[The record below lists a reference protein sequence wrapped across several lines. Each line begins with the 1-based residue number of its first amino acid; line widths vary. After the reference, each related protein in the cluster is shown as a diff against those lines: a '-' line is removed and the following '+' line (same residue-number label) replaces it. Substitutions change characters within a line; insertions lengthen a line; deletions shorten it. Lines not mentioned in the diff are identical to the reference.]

1 MRVVHCALVIALAS
15 PSATTAFVA
24 PVQRPAFRPFALASS
39 TADVDVRS
47 GRVKWFNEEKG
58 FGFIEPDDGGGD
70 IFVHVSGV
78 ETGEL
83 LKEGDSVDF
92 ALEVNEE
99 AGKQKAV
106 GVKYAQEVQQAG
118 EGLVSMEMDLG
129 DIPDAAEQRRQEAEE
144 LAAAQAAQSVDYDSA
159 ARMAYEAAG
168 SEGDFDSFKAQYL
181 ADTSKMVG
189 AKQEAR
195 NAADLEATKAAE
207 AAAAAKKAEEEGAAA
222 EAAAKQAEE
231 EARIKAEAE

>member
-1 MRVVHCALVIALAS
+1 MKVVHGALVIALAS

-24 PVQRPAFRPFALASS
+24 PAQRPAFGSSFALRS
-39 TADVDVRS
+39 TMADVDVKS

-70 IFVHVSGV
+70 IFVHISGV

-83 LKEGDSVDF
+83 LKEGDTVDF
-92 ALEVNEE
+92 SVEVNEA
-99 AGKQKAV
+99 AGKSKAV
-106 GVKYAQEVQQAG
+106 GVKYAQEVQQAD
-118 EGLVSMEMDLG
+118 EALVSLEMDLG
-129 DIPDAAEQRRQEAEE
+129 EIPDAAEQARQEREE
-144 LAAAQAAQSVDYDSA
+144 LAAAQASVDYDAA
-159 ARMAYEAAG
+159 ARLAYEASG
-168 SEGDFDSFKAQYL
+168 GDGDFDSFKTEYL
-181 ADTSKMVG
+181 ADTSKMAG

-195 NAADLEATKAAE
+195 NAADLEAKEAAE
-207 AAAAAKKAEEEGAAA
+207 AAAAAKKAEEERLAA